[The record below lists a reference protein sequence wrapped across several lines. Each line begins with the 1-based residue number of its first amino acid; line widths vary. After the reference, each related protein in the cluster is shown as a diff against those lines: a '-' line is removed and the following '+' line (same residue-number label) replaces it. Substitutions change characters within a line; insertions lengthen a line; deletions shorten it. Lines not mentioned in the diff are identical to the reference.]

1 MSRQSKLAPLEV
13 RRQLLTGFIAVVL
26 AFSSH
31 ALALGY
37 REKGYQY
44 LSPVP
49 EAEYVSPQTKFVL
62 VRFETVSPHE
72 LTNLSTFIKVTGDRS
87 GRHWGQTKIA
97 TDDRTVIFEMSSSF
111 SENEIVTVTLTPAVG
126 RQVSEV
132 VEPIQYRFIVS
143 GSAGGLS
150 TQTTNSASAERRPA
164 EIQTPSSSSASTG
177 MSVMAVHRMPYGKD
191 GISVLAAGGAMV
203 MQNGVSVPSD
213 FPHVDIT
220 VNDNPAPGY
229 IFIDYDGS
237 IDYTMILDNTGAPV
251 WYKRGSKGRDFK
263 QQVNGMLTVV
273 GGGGFIGYDQNF
285 NQIASFRAV
294 NGYSTDDH
302 ELRVLADGGY
312 LLIGRRNETVDMRQ
326 YVQGG
331 RPNAT
336 VRETVLQELTAAGEL
351 ILQWRAWDNFDI
363 RQMENWSYDDP
374 LTGQSIRFPHMNS
387 VDIDTDGH
395 IVLSSKRISE
405 ITKIDRHSGEIIWR
419 LGGDKNQ
426 FTLIN
431 DPLGGFNVQHD
442 ICVVGKNRYT
452 LFDNHWLHRTNESRA
467 VEYEIDTNDMTATM
481 VWQYQENPP
490 YESHHMGNAQR
501 LANGNTL
508 INWVE
513 ARLPKAMEARPDG
526 TKAFEMNWAQKNSK
540 SYRVYRF
547 GWEGIVERP
556 YLLLESHCDHVALIF
571 NKFGDPNVDYYCIY
585 GGTTPHP
592 TALLD
597 TSVSTLKRLTDL
609 ENGRRYYFRV
619 TAVDIDG
626 HQSGYSNEEDTV
638 VRFVG
643 RSQNMVLNGDFS
655 QEKNIWTWEVGS
667 SASAEWKI
675 EDDASHFEIANG
687 GNQVSDIQL
696 KQAGMQLAR
705 GEEYVFEFDAW
716 AHRPRI
722 IEAKVGRDRSPWTD
736 YSKIGFSY
744 ITPGKSHFR
753 YSFIMEDQSNYNA
766 SVVFNVGNSNVDV
779 FVDNVSLIRKEEP

>member
-1 MSRQSKLAPLEV
+1 MLVEDNPDKSGFWRVAKAQLLSSQVFMCRKLAYL
-13 RRQLLTGFIAVVL
+13 IAFVVV
-26 AFSSH
+26 FSSN
-31 ALALGY
+31 ASAFGY

-62 VRFETVSPHE
+62 VRFETVSPHD
-72 LTNLSTFIKVTGDRS
+72 LSNLSTFIKVTGDRS

-97 TDDRTVIFEMSSSF
+97 TDDRTVIFEMSSNF
-111 SENEIVTVTLTPAVG
+111 WKNEIVTVALTPRVG
-126 RQVSEV
+126 SRVHEV
-132 VEPIQYRFIVS
+132 VEPIQYRFMVS
-143 GSAGGLS
+143 RSADSLS
-150 TQTTNSASAERRPA
+150 TQSANSAP
-164 EIQTPSSSSASTG
+164 IQTLNSPSPSTG
-177 MSVMAVHRMPYGKD
+177 MRIIEED
-191 GISVLAAGGAMV
+191 GISVFAAGGAMI

-213 FPHVDIT
+213 FPHVDIS

-229 IFIDYDGS
+229 IFIDYDSS

-263 QQVNGMLTVV
+263 VQKNGMLTMV

-294 NGYSTDDH
+294 NGYNTDDH
-302 ELRVLADGGY
+302 DLQVLADGGY
-312 LLIGRRNETVDMRQ
+312 LLIGRRDETVDMRQ

-331 RPNAT
+331 KPNAT
-336 VRETVLQELTAAGEL
+336 VHATVLQEFTAAGEL

-405 ITKIDRHSGEIIWR
+405 ITKIDRGSGEIIWR

-426 FTLIN
+426 FTLVN

-442 ICVVGKNRYT
+442 IHVVGENRYT

-467 VEYEIDTNDMTATM
+467 VEYEIDTDDMTATL
-481 VWQYQENPP
+481 VWQYQDNPP

-501 LANGNTL
+501 LGNGNTL

-513 ARLPKAMEARPDG
+513 AALPKAAEVRPDG
-526 TKAFEMNWAQKNSK
+526 TKAFEMNWAQRNSK
-540 SYRVYRF
+540 SYRVHRF
-547 GWEGIVERP
+547 PWEGMVERP
-556 YLLLESHCDHVALIF
+556 YLVLESHPDNVTLIF
-571 NKFGDPNVDYYCIY
+571 NKFGDSNVAYYCIY

-597 TSVSTLKRLTDL
+597 TSVLTLKRLTDL
-609 ENGRRYYFRV
+609 VNGRRYYFRV
-619 TAVDIDG
+619 TAVDING
-626 HQSGYSNEEDTV
+626 RESGYSNEENTV
-638 VRFVG
+638 VHIIE
-643 RSQNMVLNGDFS
+643 RSQNMVFNGNFS
-655 QEKNIWTWEVGS
+655 QHKASWTWEVGGY
-667 SASAEWKI
+667 ASAEWKI
-675 EDDASHFEIANG
+675 EDGVSHFDITSG
-687 GNQVSDIQL
+687 GNEVSEIQL
-696 KQAGMQLAR
+696 RQVGMQLTR

-716 AHRPRI
+716 ADRPRI
-722 IEAKVGRDRSPWTD
+722 IEAEVGQARSPWTN

-744 ITPGKSHFR
+744 ITPMKNHFR
-753 YSFIMEDQSNYNA
+753 YSFTMEDPSDYDA
-766 SVVFNVGNSNVDV
+766 RVVFNMGNSILDV
-779 FVDNVSLIRKEEP
+779 YLDNVSLIKKEGP

>member
-1 MSRQSKLAPLEV
+1 MRKKRAI
-13 RRQLLTGFIAVVL
+13 FIAVVI

-31 ALALGY
+31 ALALEY
-37 REKGYQY
+37 RENGYQY
-44 LSPVP
+44 LSPIP

-62 VRFETVSPHE
+62 VRFETISPHE
-72 LTNLSTFIKVTGDRS
+72 LTNLWTFIKVTGDRS

-111 SENEIVTVTLTPAVG
+111 SVNEIVTVTLTPTVG

-132 VEPIQYRFIVS
+132 VEPIQYRFMVS
-143 GSAGGLS
+143 RSAGSLS
-150 TQTTNSASAERRPA
+150 TQTANSASL
-164 EIQTPSSSSASTG
+164 QTPSSPSSSTG
-177 MSVMAVHRMPYGKD
+177 ISIMAED
-191 GISVLAAGGAMV
+191 GISILAAGGAMV

-213 FPHVDIT
+213 FPHVNIT

-294 NGYSTDDH
+294 NGYNTDNH

-312 LLIGRRNETVDMRQ
+312 LLVGLRNETVDMGQ

-331 RPNAT
+331 RHNAT
-336 VRETVLQELTAAGEL
+336 VRETVLQEFTAAGEL

-442 ICVVGKNRYT
+442 IHVVGEDRYT

-467 VEYEIDTNDMTATM
+467 VEYEIDTDDMTATM

-501 LANGNTL
+501 LPNGNTL

-513 ARLPKAMEARPDG
+513 ARLPKAMEVRPDG

-547 GWEGIVERP
+547 GWEGMAESP
-556 YLLLESHCDHVALIF
+556 YLLLESHLDHVALIF

-597 TSVSTLKRLTDL
+597 TSVSTLQRLTNL

-626 HQSGYSNEEDTV
+626 RQSSYSNEEDTV

-655 QEKNIWTWEVGS
+655 QEKTIWTWEVGG

-675 EDDASHFEIANG
+675 EDETSHFEINSG

-696 KQAGMQLAR
+696 KQAGMQLTR

-722 IEAKVGRDRSPWTD
+722 IEAKVMRDRSPWTD

-744 ITPGKSHFR
+744 ITPEKSRFR

-766 SVVFNVGNSNVDV
+766 SVVFNMGNSNVDV
-779 FVDNVSLIRKEEP
+779 FVDNVSLIKKEEP

>member
-1 MSRQSKLAPLEV
+1 MLVGDNPDKSGFWRVAKAQLLLSQVFMFRKLAYL
-13 RRQLLTGFIAVVL
+13 IAFVVV
-26 AFSSH
+26 FSSH
-31 ALALGY
+31 ALVFGY

-62 VRFETVSPHE
+62 VRFETVSPHD
-72 LTNLSTFIKVTGDRS
+72 LSNLSTFINVTGDRS
-87 GRHWGQTKIA
+87 GRHWGQTNIA
-97 TDDRTVIFEMSSSF
+97 TDDRTVIFEMSSNF
-111 SENEIVTVTLTPAVG
+111 WKNEIVTVTLTPRVG
-126 RQVSEV
+126 SRVHEV
-132 VEPIQYRFIVS
+132 VEPIEYRFMVS
-143 GSAGGLS
+143 RSAGSLS
-150 TQTTNSASAERRPA
+150 MQSANSGP
-164 EIQTPSSSSASTG
+164 IQTLSSPSPSTG
-177 MSVMAVHRMPYGKD
+177 MRTVAQD
-191 GISVLAAGGAMV
+191 GISIFAAGGAMI

-213 FPHVDIT
+213 FPHVDISI
-220 VNDNPAPGY
+220 NDNPAPGY
-229 IFIDYDGS
+229 IFIDYDSS

-263 QQVNGMLTVV
+263 VQKNGMLTMV

-302 ELRVLADGGY
+302 DLQVLADGGY
-312 LLIGRRNETVDMRQ
+312 LLIGRRDETVDMRQ

-331 RPNAT
+331 KPNAT
-336 VRETVLQELTAAGEL
+336 VHATVLQEFTAAGEL
-351 ILQWRAWDNFDI
+351 IFQWRAWDNFDI

-405 ITKIDRHSGEIIWR
+405 ITKIDRGSGEIIWR

-426 FTLIN
+426 FTLVN

-442 ICVVGKNRYT
+442 IHVVGENRYT

-467 VEYEIDTNDMTATM
+467 VEYEIDANDMTATL

-490 YESHHMGNAQR
+490 CESYHMGNAQR
-501 LANGNTL
+501 LCNGNTL

-513 ARLPKAMEARPDG
+513 AALPKAAEVRPDG
-526 TKAFEMNWAQKNSK
+526 TKAFEMNWAQRDSK
-540 SYRVYRF
+540 SYRVHRF
-547 GWEGIVERP
+547 PWQGIVERP
-556 YLLLESHCDHVALIF
+556 CLVLESHSDNVTLIL
-571 NKFGDPNVDYYCIY
+571 NKFGDSNVAYYCIY
-585 GGTTPHP
+585 GGTAPHP

-597 TSVSTLKRLTDL
+597 TSVLTLKRLTDL
-609 ENGRRYYFRV
+609 VNGRRYYFRV

-626 HQSGYSNEEDTV
+626 RESGYSNEENTV
-638 VRFVG
+638 VHIVERT
-643 RSQNMVLNGDFS
+643 QNMVFNGDFS
-655 QEKNIWTWEVGS
+655 QDKASWTWEVGG

-675 EDDASHFEIANG
+675 EDGLSHFDITSG
-687 GNQVSDIQL
+687 GNQVSEIQL
-696 KQAGMQLAR
+696 RQVGMQLTR

-716 AHRPRI
+716 ADRPRI
-722 IEAKVGRDRSPWTD
+722 IEAEVEQARSPWTN

-744 ITPGKSHFR
+744 ITPMKNRFR
-753 YSFIMEDQSNYNA
+753 YSFIMEDPSDYDA
-766 SVVFNVGNSNVDV
+766 RVVFNMGDSNLDV
-779 FVDNVSLIRKEEP
+779 YLDNVSLIKKEGP